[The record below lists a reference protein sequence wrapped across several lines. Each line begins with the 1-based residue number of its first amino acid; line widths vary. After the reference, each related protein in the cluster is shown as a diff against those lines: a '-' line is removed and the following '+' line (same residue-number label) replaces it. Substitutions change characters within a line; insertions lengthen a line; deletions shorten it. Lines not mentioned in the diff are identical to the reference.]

1 MLEKDDD
8 MGGGS
13 ILWSHKDVIY
23 IFVLE
28 KDGDMG
34 GGNILWSD
42 RDVGHIFV
50 MEKEAFYGVI
60 WTLYTLL
67 GRRPYRKIFLV

>member
-1 MLEKDDD
+1 M
-8 MGGGS
+8 
-13 ILWSHKDVIY
+13 
-23 IFVLE
+23 LE